1 VDAVARYRATSE
13 TNDADGLV
21 ETLAPNVE
29 VVSPISGRMV
39 FRGRDDV
46 GVLLAAVYGS
56 IREFEEVGDGSVR
69 AVIGDARVSRS
80 SSATR
85 WSSSSPKTG

>member
-1 VDAVARYRATSE
+1 MDAVARYRATSE

-29 VVSPISGRMV
+29 LVSPISGRMV

-56 IREFEEVGDGSVR
+56 IRELRWREEVGDGPY
-69 AVIGDARVSRS
+69 AC
-80 SSATR
+80 
-85 WSSSSPKTG
+85 